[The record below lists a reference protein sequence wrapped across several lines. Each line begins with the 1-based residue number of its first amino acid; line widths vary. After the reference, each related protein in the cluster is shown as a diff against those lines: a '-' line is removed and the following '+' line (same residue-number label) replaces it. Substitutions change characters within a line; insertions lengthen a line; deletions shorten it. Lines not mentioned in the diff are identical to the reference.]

1 MTMSQVAKLLTLIFF
16 FLLVVLLMMSLY
28 CTQLAFAWIDF
39 RPLYDLIVVVVV
51 DISIS

>member
-16 FLLVVLLMMSLY
+16 FSPCRLLMMSLY
-28 CTQLAFAWIDF
+28 CTRLAFDWIDF

-51 DISIS
+51 GISIS

>member
-16 FLLVVLLMMSLY
+16 FLLVVFPMMSLY
-28 CTQLAFAWIDF
+28 CIQLAFEWIDF